1 MSFNDFGR
9 STGIVETSNANQYRE
24 ILGNEFYRQI
34 WLSTLRL
41 TVQAAALTVGIG
53 AVVAY
58 GMWRSGPR
66 LRGILTAVILAPLL
80 VSGVARAYGWIAV
93 AGPNGP
99 WEALTAR
106 IGLDDVQIIFN
117 ERSVMLGFIHVFMPF
132 AVMLVLVRLDAVKPS
147 VIRAA
152 QDLGGTSLTVI
163 RRVLFPAASPALV
176 SGFLLV
182 FALATAS
189 YAIPAV
195 LGGGRVVTIAE
206 VIYTNQAVTFNWP
219 RASALAI
226 ALTVLTVIIMAAYQ
240 RIAGARSR
248 RQAALVG
255 GAV

>member
-1 MSFNDFGR
+1 MRISEWSSDVCSSDR
-9 STGIVETSNANQYRE
+9 
-24 ILGNEFYRQI
+24 LGNEFYRQI

-117 ERSVMLGFIHVFMPF
+117 ERSVMLGFIHVFMP
-132 AVMLVLVRLDAVKPS
+132 LDRKSTRLNS
-147 VIRAA
+147 
-152 QDLGGTSLTVI
+152 SH
-163 RRVLFPAASPALV
+163 
-176 SGFLLV
+176 
-182 FALATAS
+182 
-189 YAIPAV
+189 
-195 LGGGRVVTIAE
+195 
-206 VIYTNQAVTFNWP
+206 
-219 RASALAI
+219 
-226 ALTVLTVIIMAAYQ
+226 
-240 RIAGARSR
+240 
-248 RQAALVG
+248 
-255 GAV
+255 